1 MKSLSRLSVLSAVA
15 AAAMILPFQSA
26 SAEAPKREMRSAW
39 VATVWQLDWPQ
50 TTISS
55 TGNEV
60 QVEAQKEQMIALLD
74 SLANNNMNAVNFQVR
89 SRSDAMYKS
98 SYEPWSSD
106 LVAERGMDPGYDPL
120 AFVVEESHK
129 RGMECHA
136 WVNPYRYES
145 VAGQWSGMAGDIR
158 AEHPDW
164 IMDNDGAAILN
175 PGKQEVIDYITEV
188 CREIVKN
195 YDIDGILFDDYFYLG
210 GTPYETDADLYE
222 AYVAAGGTL
231 EQGDWRRDNVNRMVR
246 SIYDMIQEEKPWV
259 RFGISPAGVACTN
272 ANVANKYGITPCPSG
287 SDWQY
292 DDIYSDP
299 IAWLA
304 DRSLDYIS
312 PQIYWSI
319 GNSSADYGKIAP
331 WWSEVTAH
339 FDRHFYSSHSISSIK
354 PSSDADDYQEFVDQ
368 IEINREYTE
377 NEAPGSIFYSC
388 KYLYRKG
395 NTGTT
400 ESMVH
405 YLRRFAFT
413 RPALLP
419 AMPWK
424 KGENPGLVKNL
435 VQSGYNLSWEG
446 YDNVRYTVYAVPEN
460 VEQSQFNC
468 QGEYLLGTS
477 YDTNYEIPQAY
488 ATGYQYAVCVL
499 DRMGNEYSPLFVGV
513 SAETLPAP
521 ELIEPEEGAEVID
534 PFVLSWTAVDGAA
547 YYIVEVSEHEDFS
560 SLIASITTEE
570 TSTSSAQISGL
581 KNAAVTYWR
590 VRACAAN
597 HNDGVSKTGT
607 FVPQVLSVT
616 YPENDAKDINPALTI
631 TWNIVEDG
639 VEAKV
644 EVSTVSTFGEGN
656 IAFSGTS
663 TNGSIDIP
671 PYTLLS
677 GTTYYVRVSMTRM
690 GIDMVS
696 DVVKFTTAQMDA
708 TVPVVLNP
716 VEGGTLYANSYIELE
731 GQQGAR
737 SLVVEVSN
745 SATTWGRS
753 RFIETLTD
761 FRTKT
766 SVPAG
771 EMKVNGSTMT
781 NGETY
786 YVRAR
791 ASYVNADGVTTFT
804 EYSEPVS
811 FIYDSALGVNGVVAE
826 SLEAKVVGGAMPYV
840 VISSDVPANVEVRA
854 YSLLGVDEGE
864 LFNGETT
871 YEEIPLD
878 GLAKGVHLITVTAN
892 GETRTL
898 KVVK

>member
-1 MKSLSRLSVLSAVA
+1 MKLLSRLSVMSTLA
-15 AAAMILPFQSA
+15 AAAMAFPFDA
-26 SAEAPKREMRSAW
+26 TAVNVPKREMRSAW

-55 TGNEV
+55 TGNET
-60 QVEAQKEQMIALLD
+60 QIEAQKQQMITLLD

-129 RGMECHA
+129 RGLECHA

-164 IMDNDGAAILN
+164 IMDNGGAAILN

-195 YDIDGILFDDYFYLG
+195 YDIDGILFDDYFYLN
-210 GTPYETDADLYE
+210 GTPYSTDTDLYE

-246 SIYDMIQEEKPWV
+246 SVYDMIQEEKPWV
-259 RFGISPAGVACTN
+259 RFGISPAGVACTD

-299 IAWLA
+299 IAWLV
-304 DRSLDYIS
+304 DQSLDYIS

-319 GNSSADYGKIAP
+319 GNSSADYGKLAP
-331 WWSEVTAH
+331 WWSTVAAH
-339 FDRHFYSSHSISSIK
+339 FGRHFYSSHSISSIK

-368 IEINREYTE
+368 IELNREYTE

-405 YLRRFAFT
+405 YLKRFAFT

-446 YDNVRYTVYAVPEN
+446 YDNMRYTVYAVPED
-460 VEQSQFNC
+460 VDQSQFNC

-488 ATGYQYAVCVL
+488 AAGYQYAVCVL

-521 ELIEPEEGAEVID
+521 ELIEPEAGAEVID
-534 PFVLSWTAVDGAA
+534 PFILSWTSVEGATC
-547 YYIVEVSEHEDFS
+547 YIVEVSEHEDFS
-560 SLIASITTEE
+560 SLIASVTTEE
-570 TSTSSAQISGL
+570 TSVSSAQMSGL
-581 KNAAVTYWR
+581 RNATVTYWR
-590 VRACAAN
+590 VRACATN

-616 YPENDAKDINPALTI
+616 YPENDAVNVNPALTI
-631 TWNIVEDG
+631 TWNIVEDD

-644 EVSTVSTFGEGN
+644 EISTVSTFGEDN
-656 IAFSGTS
+656 ITFSGTS
-663 TNGSIDIP
+663 TNGSLDIP

-690 GIDMVS
+690 GKDMVS
-696 DVVKFTTAQMDA
+696 DVVKFTTLQIDA
-708 TVPVVLNP
+708 TVPVILNP
-716 VEGGTLYANSYIELE
+716 VEGGTMYANSYIQLE

-745 SATTWGRS
+745 SATTWGRT
-753 RFIETLTD
+753 RYIETLTD
-761 FRTKT
+761 FRTQT

-771 EMKVNGSTMT
+771 EMRVNGSAMSD
-781 NGETY
+781 GETY

-791 ASYVNADGVTTFT
+791 ASYVNADGVTAFT
-804 EYSEPVS
+804 EYCDPVS
-811 FIYDSALGVNGVVAE
+811 FVYRNIDGVSGVLA
-826 SLEAKVVGGAMPYV
+826 GGLDARITGGMHPCV
-840 VISSDVPANVEVRA
+840 VISSDVPANVVVRA
-854 YSLLGVDEGE
+854 FSLLGIDEGE
-864 LFNGETT
+864 LFSGETT
-871 YEEIPLD
+871 YEEIQLD
-878 GLAKGVHLITVTAN
+878 DLAKGVHLITVTAN
-892 GETRTL
+892 GVTRTL